1 MKKKL
6 DEELAESVILLH
18 RNGETSLV
26 SPMLLSEKVRKPVRE
41 RGAEYV
47 LIQTGTCVPSYAF
60 IETESLPKRFVPF
73 RIRYKMNVITNNI
86 GGATSA
92 DIDCKTTVNEGN
104 WINMECK
111 DFPTFI
117 GLLYSMQRIYSLST
131 LMSSR
136 YDNVNDYEISNRKL
150 VIGDIEIIIN
160 GQHIISP
167 RFFQRD
173 MGSIIVFLSGALD
186 YTSEQLLGWAN
197 PPKELFNSPKRI
209 IIHTRENRWSFIS
222 VKWFEEAIAPSD
234 DSEYMVSALG
244 MFRSDLL
251 FIHIS
256 ELDIINRFNIRGGE
270 TRLAVYMSTIDH
282 TFEESLDHPLNVMDI
297 MQHPEIYYVQHAVT
311 RTLVSLDDLLT
322 ELSTAKYFILMERIV
337 LDILG
342 IDKDCEI
349 VMDVC
354 AISKKDMQFIMTFY
368 GHEAFEE
375 YGDPISEFTLL
386 LAQNY

>member
-6 DEELAESVILLH
+6 DEALSEAVILLH

-26 SPMLLSEKVRKPVRE
+26 SPRLLSEKVRKPIRE
-41 RGAEYV
+41 LGAEYV
-47 LIQTGTCVPSYAF
+47 LIQTGTGVPSYAF
-60 IETESLPKRFVPF
+60 IETENLPKRFTPF
-73 RIRYKMNVITNNI
+73 RIRYKMNAITNNI
-86 GGATSA
+86 GGATAA
-92 DIDCKTTVNEGN
+92 DIDCKTIVNEGN
-104 WINMECK
+104 WVNMECK

-131 LMSSR
+131 LMSSK

-150 VIGDIEIIIN
+150 VIGDIEVFIN

-167 RFFQRD
+167 KFFQRD
-173 MGSIIVFLSGALD
+173 MGSILVFLSGALD
-186 YTSEQLLGWAN
+186 YTSEQLLEWVN
-197 PPKELFNSPKRI
+197 PPKKLFSMPKRV

-234 DSEYMVSALG
+234 DSEYMVSALS
-244 MFRSDLL
+244 MFRNDLI
-251 FIHIS
+251 FIHIT
-256 ELDIINRFNIRGGE
+256 ELAEFNRFNICGGE
-270 TRLAVYMSTIDH
+270 TRLAVYMSNNDH
-282 TFEESLDHPLNVMDI
+282 TFEETLDHPLNVMDV
-297 MQHPEIYYVQHAVT
+297 MQHPEVFYIQHAVT

-337 LDILG
+337 LDLLG

-354 AISKKDMQFIMTFY
+354 AIPKKATPFIMSFY

-386 LAQNY
+386 LAQN